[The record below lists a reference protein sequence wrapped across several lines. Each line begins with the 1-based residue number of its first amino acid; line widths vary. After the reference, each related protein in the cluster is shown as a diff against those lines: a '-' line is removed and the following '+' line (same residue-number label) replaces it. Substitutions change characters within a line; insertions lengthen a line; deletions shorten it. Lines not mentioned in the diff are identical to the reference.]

1 MESKNK
7 NNGKEK
13 IVIHIDKK
21 EFRAPKNPMTGRELK
36 ELGGVPTN
44 YDLWHKIPGKDDQ
57 RVADD
62 ESVQL
67 KNGDHF
73 YSAPS
78 TLNPGA
84 Y

>member
-1 MESKNK
+1 MESKSK
-7 NNGKEK
+7 DEGEHA

-36 ELGGVPTN
+36 ELGGVPAN